1 MKIALF
7 AAGSLFIANIFSV
20 LMVQAEAR
28 GRSFIAGITEMA
40 YWLANI
46 SATRYAVTSFHLNLV
61 VCCVVAAFFSTWLA
75 THVGH
80 KNIEDVTDIRQD
92 GELDAL
98 EARLKALEA
107 DSKGV

>member
-46 SATRYAVTSFHLNLV
+46 VATRYAVTSFHLDLV
-61 VCCVVAAFFSTWLA
+61 ICCTISAFFSTWLA
-75 THVGH
+75 THIGH
-80 KNIEDVTDIRQD
+80 KQIDDVTDSRQD
-92 GELDAL
+92 NELSEL
-98 EARLKALEA
+98 EARLEALEA
-107 DSKGV
+107 DSKGA